1 MRTDSVFGWS
11 MLLAVEVA
19 LAASLAVMNPIVPI
33 AVLVVVAGLPA
44 LIVMPR
50 WAAVVALVLV
60 LPPYDYSF
68 FTSAEGSDFTFL
80 EVGVLIALGKWAL
93 DGIRERRLYFDVT
106 AFDIPVI
113 LLLGY
118 AALSLFWAP
127 SAGRGIHQA
136 IRVAEGFA
144 IYFAL
149 VNLIRERRDFE
160 WALTTWVLLS
170 AVIAVAAFVFVV
182 QSSIPA
188 TAGLQLPEGEVDQR
202 LGKTVR
208 VTLFFDQPNGLAF
221 FLSISTLLT
230 VIRYYWTRSI
240 LQKLFYAGSIVVMML
255 VLAATFSRKS
265 WLGIALALGIV
276 GLRSKGS
283 GRGLFGDPGRRPPHH
298 HERHGALRGRAL
310 AALHEPFI
318 DPGIS
323 IPERWMAWQI
333 GLQLFHKSPLLGN
346 GVGAFYTLAWRLGS
360 PLVMPHNFYMY
371 LMAELGLVG
380 LSLFVILAVHFA
392 WGLWTAIARLTE
404 PYMNFVATLLFGC
417 WLSILFQC
425 AFRTI
430 GLTDALFWGFLGQVA
445 SFVRLAAAEGRA
457 ALAERPEKDQPTEA
471 PEAQAVRVA

>member
-1 MRTDSVFGWS
+1 
-11 MLLAVEVA
+11 
-19 LAASLAVMNPIVPI
+19 
-33 AVLVVVAGLPA
+33 
-44 LIVMPR
+44 MPR
-50 WAAVVALVLV
+50 WAAVVALILV

-80 EVGVLIALGKWAL
+80 EVGLLVALGKWAL
-93 DGIRERRLYFDVT
+93 DGIRERRLYFDIT
-106 AFDIPVI
+106 AFDVPVI

-118 AALSLFWAP
+118 AALTLFWAP

-136 IRVAEGFA
+136 IRIAEGFA

-160 WALTTWVLLS
+160 RALTAWVLLS
-170 AVIAVAAFVFVV
+170 AVIAVAAFVFVE

-188 TAGLQLPEGEVDQR
+188 TAGLQLPAGEVDQR

-221 FLSISTLLT
+221 FLSIATLLT
-230 VIRYYWTRSI
+230 VIRYYWARSI
-240 LQKLFYAGSIVVMML
+240 FKKLFYAGAIVVMML

-265 WLGIALALGIV
+265 WLGIVLALGIV
-276 GLRSKGS
+276 GLRFP
-283 GRGLFGDPGRRPPHH
+283 RILV
-298 HERHGALRGRAL
+298 EGALAILSAVFVIILSDTAHYSDAL
-310 AALHEPFI
+310 WQRFMSLFI
-318 DPGIS
+318 DADIS

-371 LMAELGLVG
+371 LMAEVGLIG
-380 LSLFVILAVHFA
+380 LSLFAILAVHFA
-392 WGLWTAIARLTE
+392 WALWTTIVRLTE
-404 PYMNFVATLLFGC
+404 PYMNFVAMLLFGC

-457 ALAERPEKDQPTEA
+457 VLSERPEKDQPTEA
-471 PEAQAVRVA
+471 PEVQAVRVA